1 MPNEAPEPPA
11 TDEAH
16 HPVLFPQPPEAQSYS
31 VDSAG
36 CTTSETRS
44 CRVMSTAA
52 DANDTEDD
60 GRFQYADE
68 PPPLAPSKP
77 SLEIRIPD
85 HQALNEPERY
95 RLPSRIG
102 VREPMVPQ
110 DEETFR
116 TRAISATSV
125 VADSRYP
132 HIRRLHL
139 HPSSFERFVKLVINL
154 LPAVIGVRIQAAF
167 PEWFLPCDII
177 LKSEKEQNK
186 ELFDTE
192 VRAYKQLAALQGV
205 VVPRCYGSVAYKGL
219 RSLLLQDLASVS
231 LAEPAG
237 LTLSLPELS
246 ILLQECHR
254 ELHSHD
260 VHQDDP
266 RLGNFLL
273 VGRKLMAIGFE
284 MVGFDLSDDDKA
296 LFMKTNVLDLL
307 DEYRSLRKSE
317 WMEGNLEVD

>member
-1 MPNEAPEPPA
+1 M
-11 TDEAH
+11 
-16 HPVLFPQPPEAQSYS
+16 

-44 CRVMSTAA
+44 CRAMSTTA
-52 DANDTEDD
+52 DANDTDDD

-68 PPPLAPSKP
+68 SPPLAPSKP
-77 SLEIRIPD
+77 SSEIRIPD
-85 HQALNEPERY
+85 HKVLNEPERY
-95 RLPSRIG
+95 RLPSRIRA
-102 VREPMVPQ
+102 RELMAPQ
-110 DEETFR
+110 DEEILRIRFR

-125 VADSRYP
+125 VANSRYP

-139 HPSSFERFVKLVINL
+139 HPSSFERFIKLVTNL
-154 LPAVIGVRIQAAF
+154 LPAFIGVRIRAAF
-167 PEWFLPCDII
+167 PEWFLPRDVI
-177 LKSEKEQNK
+177 LKSEKEKNK

-192 VRAYKQLAALQGV
+192 VQAYKQLAALQGV

-219 RSLLLQDLASVS
+219 RSLLLQDIAGVS

-266 RLGNFLL
+266 QLGNFLL
-273 VGRKLMAIGFE
+273 VGGKLVAIDFE
-284 MVGFDLSDDDKA
+284 MAGFDLSDDNKA
-296 LFMKTNVLDLL
+296 LFMKTNVLDLV
-307 DEYRSLRKSE
+307 DKYQSLRKSE
-317 WMEGNLEVD
+317 WMEGNLEID